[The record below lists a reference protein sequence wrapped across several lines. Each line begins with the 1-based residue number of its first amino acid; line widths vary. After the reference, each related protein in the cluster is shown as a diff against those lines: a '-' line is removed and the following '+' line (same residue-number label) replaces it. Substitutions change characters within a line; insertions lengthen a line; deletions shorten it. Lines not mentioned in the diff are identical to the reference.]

1 MFDRR
6 TDGRLYDCK
15 YRATC
20 RRNLVLL
27 KRAPCQSDVLA
38 NYWKRQY
45 CWLRPL
51 LGSTPVISW
60 SVATPGEW
68 KYSADAKYTTRVF
81 SDASKAV
88 CYCYVNDVL
97 VLVLLLL
104 LLQPM
109 LQQHTTTTTTR
120 NDDDNDKRRRHWT
133 TTTTT
138 HNCGCDSLYRTIT
151 KFFNFAVLECWRVC
165 DCETECSFVYLF
177 SLPAARVTKSLIQY
191 MWVTW
196 FLELLRHCWR
206 KHKSYRKLHG

>member
-1 MFDRR
+1 M
-6 TDGRLYDCK
+6 
-15 YRATC
+15 
-20 RRNLVLL
+20 
-27 KRAPCQSDVLA
+27 
-38 NYWKRQY
+38 
-45 CWLRPL
+45 
-51 LGSTPVISW
+51 
-60 SVATPGEW
+60 W

-165 DCETECSFVYLF
+165 DCETECSFVYYYKWVMFAVTALCIVQEIVWKVF
-177 SLPAARVTKSLIQY
+177 SGDCEVPEVSH
-191 MWVTW
+191 MCTW
-196 FLELLRHCWR
+196 FGW
-206 KHKSYRKLHG
+206 KVPVNSVKVIMSTF